1 MRAVQEIVLTPVE
14 DSLPTPNPESTAL
27 PAPPLFDGTATP
39 EVSTRVER
47 FYQAIARIF
56 ETWVNRSTSA
66 HTRRAYRDDVM
77 SFVRFFGLAWPAE
90 APALL
95 QISVLD
101 VQRFREALLELGAA
115 NKTLNRRICSL
126 SAFYKYLGLSAA
138 EMRLPISVPNPAS
151 AQFIKRAKADAR
163 KETKALS
170 LARVRQLLALP
181 HGHDVLSARDRAV
194 LSFYLYSGARI
205 AAGCKLTV
213 ADFHYDREDSTI
225 RLQEKGGEYRTLG
238 LHFVAA
244 EAIREY
250 LEQAGIT
257 SGPLFRPL
265 AHSRSKRLADTH
277 MEEFTMYRLLM
288 RYLEALPGALVGRRD
303 PQGREVLDCIYN
315 PHSLRASCATLLLDA
330 GVDIREVQE
339 LLGHKHITTTQIYDK
354 RRRTSRESASHKA
367 PF

>member
-1 MRAVQEIVLTPVE
+1 MTSEV
-14 DSLPTPNPESTAL
+14 LPTSLQPTSVVRV
-27 PAPPLFDGTATP
+27 PPLLEGTATP
-39 EVSTRVER
+39 EIRTRVER
-47 FYQAIARIF
+47 FYQAIEQIF
-56 ETWVNRSTSA
+56 ESWVNRSESA

-77 SFVRFFGLAWPAE
+77 AFVRFLGFAWPEE

-95 QISVLD
+95 GVSVLD
-101 VQRFREALLELGAA
+101 VQRFREALVELGAA
-115 NKTLNRRICSL
+115 NKTINRRICSL

-138 EMRLPISVPNPAS
+138 ELRLPINLPNPAS
-151 AQFIKRAKADAR
+151 AQFVKRAKADAR

-181 HGHDVLSARDRAV
+181 QGHDVLAARDRAV

-213 ADFHYDREDSTI
+213 ADFHYDREDSTV
-225 RLQEKGGEYRTLG
+225 RLQEKGGEYRTVG
-238 LHFVAA
+238 LHFMAA
-244 EAIREY
+244 EALREY
-250 LEQAGIT
+250 LDQAGVS
-257 SGPLFRPL
+257 SGALFRPR
-265 AHSRSKRLADTH
+265 AHSRSQRLADTH

-288 RYLEALPGALVGRRD
+288 GYLEKLPGAMVGRRD

-315 PHSLRASCATLLLDA
+315 PHSLRASCATLLLDG

-354 RRRTSRESASHKA
+354 RRRSTRESASHKA

>member
-1 MRAVQEIVLTPVE
+1 MPEPNLIPERPPVPAVSAAGVW
-14 DSLPTPNPESTAL
+14 
-27 PAPPLFDGTATP
+27 APPLLEGTATP
-39 EVSTRVER
+39 EVRTRVEK
-47 FYQAIARIF
+47 FYQAIERIF
-56 ETWVNRSTSA
+56 ESWVNRSESA

-77 SFVRFFGLAWPAE
+77 TFVRFLGLAWPGE

-95 QISVLD
+95 QVSILD
-101 VQRFREALLELGAA
+101 MQRFREALLELGAA

-138 EMRLPISVPNPAS
+138 ELRLPINVPNPAS
-151 AQFIKRAKADAR
+151 AQFVKRAKADAR

-181 HGHDVLSARDRAV
+181 QGHDVLAARDRAI

-213 ADFHYDREDSTI
+213 ADFHYEREDSTI
-225 RLQEKGGEYRTLG
+225 RLQEKGGEYRTIG

-244 EAIREY
+244 EALREY
-250 LEQAGIT
+250 LEQAGIA
-257 SGPLFRPL
+257 SGPLFRPR
-265 AHSRSKRLADTH
+265 AHSRSQRLADSH

-288 RYLEALPGALVGRRD
+288 GYLEKLPGAMVGRRD

-354 RRRTSRESASHKA
+354 RRRATRESASHKA

>member
-1 MRAVQEIVLTPVE
+1 MPDLELTPE
-14 DSLPTPNPESTAL
+14 PLSI
-27 PAPPLFDGTATP
+27 PAPPAAGTLAPPLLEGTSTP
-39 EVSTRVER
+39 EVRIRVER
-47 FYQAIARIF
+47 FYEAIARIF
-56 ETWVNRSTSA
+56 ESWVNRSESS
-66 HTRRAYRDDVM
+66 HTRRAYRDDVIA
-77 SFVRFFGLAWPAE
+77 FVRFLGLAWPEE
-90 APALL
+90 ASALL
-95 QISVLD
+95 GVSILD
-101 VQRFREALLELGAA
+101 VQRFREALLDLGAA

-138 EMRLPISVPNPAS
+138 ELRLPINVPNPAS
-151 AQFIKRAKADAR
+151 AQFVKRAKADAR

-170 LARVRQLLALP
+170 LARDRQLLALP
-181 HGHDVLSARDRAV
+181 QDHDVLAARDRAI

-205 AAGCKLTV
+205 AAGCKLVV
-213 ADFHYDREDSTI
+213 ADFHHDREDSTI
-225 RLQEKGGEYRTLG
+225 RLQEKGGEYRTIG

-244 EAIREY
+244 EALREY
-250 LEQAGIT
+250 LEQADIT
-257 SGPLFRPL
+257 SGPLFRPR
-265 AHSRSKRLADTH
+265 AHSRSQRLADSH

-288 RYLEALPGALVGRRD
+288 SYLERLPGAMVGCRD

-354 RRRTSRESASHKA
+354 RRRTTRESASHKA

>member
-1 MRAVQEIVLTPVE
+1 MPETELTPE
-14 DSLPTPNPESTAL
+14 SLPIPLQAPTAIL
-27 PAPPLFDGTATP
+27 VPPLLDGTATP
-39 EVSTRVER
+39 ELRTRVER
-47 FYQAIARIF
+47 FYQAIERIF
-56 ETWVNRSTSA
+56 ESWVNRSESL

-77 SFVRFFGLAWPAE
+77 AFVRFLGLAWPQE

-95 QISVLD
+95 GVSVRD
-101 VQRFREALLELGAA
+101 VQRFREALVELGAA

-138 EMRLPISVPNPAS
+138 ELRLPINVPNPAS
-151 AQFIKRAKADAR
+151 AQFVKRAKADAR

-181 HGHDVLSARDRAV
+181 QGHDVLAARDRAI

-213 ADFHYDREDSTI
+213 AGFHYDREDSTI
-225 RLQEKGGEYRTLG
+225 RLQEKGGEYRTIG

-244 EAIREY
+244 EAMREY
-250 LEQAGIT
+250 LDQSAIT
-257 SGPLFRPL
+257 SGALFRPR
-265 AHSRSKRLADTH
+265 AHSRSQSLADTH

-288 RYLEALPGALVGRRD
+288 RYLEALPGALVGHRD
-303 PQGREVLDCIYN
+303 PQAREVLDCIYN

-354 RRRTSRESASHKA
+354 RRRTTRESASHKA